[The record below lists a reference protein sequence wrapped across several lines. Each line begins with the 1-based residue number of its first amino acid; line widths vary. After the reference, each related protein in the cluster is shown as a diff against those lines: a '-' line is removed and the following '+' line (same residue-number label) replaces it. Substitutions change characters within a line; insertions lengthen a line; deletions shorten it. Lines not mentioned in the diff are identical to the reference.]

1 MPIVR
6 SRRGGAA
13 MRRPARISGRFR
25 RVSARATAAIGSR
38 QLRQLRAARGARRP
52 ARDRRAACLAS
63 RRRGSRPAARAGAFT
78 PGGHASSASR
88 RGERA
93 RAPAR
98 RGRPATPRFVTRF
111 VARFSTRKQPLSA
124 RRTCLVDTA
133 FTPHSR
139 HIHAA
144 FTPKRAPRAADP
156 GQSGLPGPVS

>member
-1 MPIVR
+1 MQR
-6 SRRGGAA
+6 SDRGNCAQRAA
-13 MRRPARISGRFR
+13 ARARSAGRVP
-25 RVSARATAAIGSR
+25 RVSTAR
-38 QLRQLRAARGARRP
+38 L
-52 ARDRRAACLAS
+52 
-63 RRRGSRPAARAGAFT
+63 AARAGAFT

-93 RAPAR
+93 RAPARLRACAPAR

-139 HIHAA
+139 HIHAETRPA
-144 FTPKRAPRAADP
+144 RR
-156 GQSGLPGPVS
+156 

>member
-1 MPIVR
+1 MKR
-6 SRRGGAA
+6 
-13 MRRPARISGRFR
+13 
-25 RVSARATAAIGSR
+25 
-38 QLRQLRAARGARRP
+38 
-52 ARDRRAACLAS
+52 
-63 RRRGSRPAARAGAFT
+63 ARAGAFT

-139 HIHAA
+139 RNA
-144 FTPKRAPRAADP
+144 PPRAADP
-156 GQSGLPGPVS
+156 GQFGLQGPVS

>member
-1 MPIVR
+1 
-6 SRRGGAA
+6 
-13 MRRPARISGRFR
+13 
-25 RVSARATAAIGSR
+25 
-38 QLRQLRAARGARRP
+38 ARR
-52 ARDRRAACLAS
+52 A
-63 RRRGSRPAARAGAFT
+63 AARAGAFT

-139 HIHAA
+139 RIHAA

>member
-6 SRRGGAA
+6 SRRGGPA

-38 QLRQLRAARGARRP
+38 QLRQLRAARSARRP

-63 RRRGSRPAARAGAFT
+63 RRRGSRLAARAGAFT

-98 RGRPATPRFVTRF
+98 LRAAVDRRRPASSPASSPAFRPASNRFRL
-111 VARFSTRKQPLSA
+111 AAHASS
-124 RRTCLVDTA
+124 
-133 FTPHSR
+133 TPHSR